1 MRLAAR
7 FWLVSFGVA
16 GVVAVL
22 IARAVQVDL
31 DRQGIAAGWWDI
43 LKTVWPSMTLWAL
56 AGPLMVAFGYARP
69 LAGVRVWRHAALHA
83 AAGLGWV
90 LGATALAAFAT
101 AAFTSSPMPDLG
113 EAMFGA
119 PLGLVADAGIYAA
132 LAGLGTML
140 VWRDRA
146 HDASARVQ
154 ALALERSRLEAE
166 LARGELHVLR
176 ARLQPHFLF
185 NALNAVGSLARKGD
199 TRGAIAVV
207 AGLGDLLRAA
217 IEGQRRD
224 AITLGEELA
233 LVHRYLEIQRVR
245 YGDALRWVE
254 RVDPEALPA
263 RVPCLLLQP
272 LVENAVVHG
281 IERQSDAG
289 PIHVVASRRGP
300 ELVIVIRNDGVT
312 LPAGW
317 SGEASRGEG
326 LALTRDRLALRF
338 PGRHELIVANADG
351 GIEATIRMPFES
363 DGPGRVAGVE
373 EPAHARA
380 DR

>member
-1 MRLAAR
+1 
-7 FWLVSFGVA
+7 
-16 GVVAVL
+16 VL

-56 AGPLMVAFGYARP
+56 AGPLIVVFGYARP

-83 AAGLGWV
+83 VAGLGWV

-101 AAFTSSPMPDLG
+101 AAFSASPMPDLG
-113 EAMFGA
+113 AARFGA
-119 PLGLVADAGIYAA
+119 PLGLVADGGIYAA

-146 HDASARVQ
+146 HDANARVQ

-217 IEGQRRD
+217 IEGQRYD
-224 AITLGEELA
+224 AIMLGEELT
-233 LVHRYLEIQRVR
+233 LVRRYLDIQRVR

-254 RVDPEALPA
+254 RVDPEALGA

-281 IERQSDAG
+281 IERQSGAG
-289 PIHVVASRRGP
+289 PIHVVASRCGP
-300 ELVIVIRNDGVT
+300 ELVIVIRTDGVA

-317 SGEASRGEG
+317 SADASPGDG

-338 PGRHELIVANADG
+338 PGRHELTVANADG

-363 DGPGRVAGVE
+363 DGPGRAAGAE